1 MGSFPVSMPHFRS
14 RYLKFQLTITHRHL
28 IYRQVVYKLYYMPKW
43 AYNML
48 NETAGVVRPLAT
60 LVLTVPMSLTA
71 CVLAG
76 WMFHI
81 TVEQRFLN
89 APQPQA
95 GDKDQEEKVSGA
107 VSP

>member
-1 MGSFPVSMPHFRS
+1 
-14 RYLKFQLTITHRHL
+14 
-28 IYRQVVYKLYYMPKW
+28 MPKW